1 MVKLARRGLVLV
13 LSSPSGAGKSTL
25 AARLLHDDKDISM
38 SVSATTRPPRPGE
51 VDGREYF
58 FIDQKRFDHMV
69 KANEFIE
76 WARVF
81 GNGYGTPRKAVED
94 WLSAGN
100 DVLLDIDWQG
110 TQQVM
115 SQIGDDLVRVFILPP
130 SAEELH
136 ERLIRRAQDPASVVA
151 KRMAEASNEISHWPE
166 YDYIVINDDVD
177 RCESEIRAILQAER
191 LRRNRRVGLPEFVKN
206 MLEGL

>member
-1 MVKLARRGLVLV
+1 
-13 LSSPSGAGKSTL
+13 
-25 AARLLHDDKDISM
+25 M

-58 FIDQKRFDHMV
+58 FIDQKRFDQMV

-76 WARVF
+76 WATVF

-94 WLSAGN
+94 WLSAGK

-136 ERLIRRAQDPASVVA
+136 ERLIKRAQDPASVVA

-177 RCESEIRAILQAER
+177 RCETEIRAILQAER